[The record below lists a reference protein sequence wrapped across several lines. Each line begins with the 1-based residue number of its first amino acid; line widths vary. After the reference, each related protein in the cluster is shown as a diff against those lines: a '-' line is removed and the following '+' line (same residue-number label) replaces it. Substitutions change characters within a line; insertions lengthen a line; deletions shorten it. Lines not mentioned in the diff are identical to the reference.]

1 MVIIHEEGEAGHEMP
16 DLERP
21 VQAVS
26 KAVANLA
33 KVGREMVQT
42 TDDAVLKQDMPVAIT
57 KVENAATLLE
67 DASNL
72 SRGDPYSKTA
82 RTKLIEGSRWILQ
95 GTSGVLLCF
104 DESEVRKIIKECKKV
119 LDYLSVAEVIDSM
132 EDLVQ
137 FVKDLSP
144 CLSKVTREVEKRV
157 EDLTHQVHRETLS
170 KCVDQ
175 VKTLAPILICSMK
188 IYVQIVSQRG
198 KGAEEAA
205 ENRNYLAVRMTDEVG
220 EVIRVLQLVTY
231 DEEEW
236 SSDNIQVMKRTLANI
251 DSKMQPAMDW
261 LRDPVAVQG
270 GMGEKSLRNIID
282 MTHKVAD
289 RSLPID
295 AEHLRR
301 LAGDVTAMTDSL
313 CELRQSGRGATPQA
327 ENLARNIQARLAEIS
342 ASVGQAASRLE
353 KSGIQQPAPTMMG
366 RLEQARRWLEQ
377 PGVDDRGV
385 GSAALGLILDEA
397 RKVADGLP
405 GPLAGEILGL
415 CGKIESEQGRLTEAV
430 RRGEAGTPQAA
441 SLARSLGNNVASL
454 ANCIQSALVDR
465 VVEDFVDIL
474 TPIKLFTDCVVSP
487 GDPATREQVF
497 DARSGQLVN
506 FSDRVASTARLVA
519 TGNSS
524 GNRKLAEAL
533 LSSAE
538 QVESLTPQLVN
549 AGMIRMVYPENR
561 AADEHFENLR
571 KQFAE
576 TVLLTRTLADEATDS
591 AMFVGQSLVAMQSHT
606 GGCDEAIVTRQPTRM
621 VENTSAIARLANR
634 VLQLTKQ
641 EADNSEDPRY
651 ISSLNISAGQLQ
663 TREYACK

>member
-1 MVIIHEEGEAGHEMP
+1 MIIHEEGEAGHEMP

-33 KVGREMVQT
+33 KVGREMVHS
-42 TDDAVLKQDMPVAIT
+42 TDDTILRQDMPVAIT

-72 SRGDPYSKTA
+72 SKTDPYSKTA

-157 EDLTHQVHRETLS
+157 EDLTHQVHREILS

-188 IYVQIVSQRG
+188 IFVQIVSHRG
-198 KGAEEAA
+198 KGSEEAA
-205 ENRNYLAVRMTDEVG
+205 ENRNYLACRMTDEVG

-236 SSDNIQVMKRTLANI
+236 SSDNIQVMRKTIANI
-251 DSKMQPAMDW
+251 DSKMQPALDW
-261 LRDPVAVQG
+261 LRDPAAVQG
-270 GMGEKSLRNIID
+270 GIGEKSLRHIIE
-282 MTHKVAD
+282 MTQKVAD

-301 LAGDVTAMTDSL
+301 LAGDVAAMTDSL

-327 ENLARNIQARLAEIS
+327 ENLARNIQARLAEVA
-342 ASVGQAASRLE
+342 ASCGQAASRLE
-353 KSGIQQPAPTMMG
+353 KSGVQQPAPTIAG
-366 RLEQARRWLEQ
+366 RLEQCRRWLEQ
-377 PGVDDRGV
+377 PGLDDRGV
-385 GSAALGLILDEA
+385 GSAALQLIVDEA
-397 RKVADGLP
+397 RKVAERLP
-405 GPLAGEILGL
+405 GHSQGEILGL
-415 CGKIESEQGRLTEAV
+415 CGKIESEQGRLMEAV
-430 RRGEAGTPQAA
+430 RRGEAGSPQAVSIA
-441 SLARSLGNNVASL
+441 KSLSNNVATL
-454 ANCIQSALVDR
+454 ADCIQSALVDR

-474 TPIKLFTDCVVSP
+474 TPLKVFTDCILTP
-487 GDPATREQVF
+487 GDPATRDQVF
-497 DARSGQLVN
+497 DARSGQLVG

-519 TGNSS
+519 TGNTS
-524 GNRKLAEAL
+524 GNRKIAEAL

-549 AGMIRMVYPENR
+549 AGMIRMVYPENK

-591 AMFVGQSLVAMQSHT
+591 ARFVGQSLVAMQAHT
-606 GGCDEAIVTRQPTRM
+606 NGCDEAIVTKQPAKM

-641 EADNSEDPRY
+641 EADNSEDPKY
-651 ISSLNISAGQLQ
+651 ISALNIAAGQLQ
-663 TREYACK
+663 SRELL

>member
-1 MVIIHEEGEAGHEMP
+1 MP

-33 KVGREMVQT
+33 KVGREMVHT
-42 TDDAVLKQDMPVAIT
+42 TEDNILRQDMPVAIT

-72 SRGDPYSKTA
+72 SKADPNSQTA

-144 CLSKVTREVEKRV
+144 CLSKVTREVEKRIL
-157 EDLTHQVHRETLS
+157 DLTHQVHREILE

-188 IYVQIVSQRG
+188 IFVQIVSQRG
-198 KGAEEAA
+198 KGIDEAA
-205 ENRNYLAVRMTDEVG
+205 ENRNYLACRMTDEVG

-231 DEEEW
+231 DEDEW
-236 SSDNIQVMKRTLANI
+236 SSDNIQVMRKTIANI
-251 DSKMQPAMDW
+251 DSRMQQAMDW
-261 LRDPVAVQG
+261 LRDPMAVEG
-270 GMGEKSLRNIID
+270 GMGEKSLRNIIE
-282 MTHKVAD
+282 MTHKIAD
-289 RSLPID
+289 KSLPID

-301 LAGDVTAMTDSL
+301 LASDVTSLTNSL
-313 CELRQSGRGATPQA
+313 CELRATGRGATPQS
-327 ENLARNIQARLAEIS
+327 ENLARNIQSRLAEVV
-342 ASVGQAASRLE
+342 ASVSQAANRLE
-353 KSGIQQPAPTMMG
+353 KSGIQQPAPTIVG
-366 RLEQARRWLEQ
+366 RLEQCRRWLEQ

-385 GSAALGLILDEA
+385 GSAALQLIVEEA
-397 RKVADGLP
+397 RKVGDSLTGSKQA
-405 GPLAGEILGL
+405 EIMGL
-415 CGKIESEQGRLTEAV
+415 CSKIESEQGRLVEAI
-430 RRGEAGTPQAA
+430 RRGEANSPQAV
-441 SLARSLGNNVASL
+441 SLAKSLSSKVTAL
-454 ANCIQSALVDR
+454 TDCIQGALVDR

-474 TPIKLFTDCVVSP
+474 TPLKQFTDCILTP

-497 DARSGQLVN
+497 NTRSGQLVH
-506 FSDRVASTARLVA
+506 FSDRVSNTAKLVA
-519 TGNSS
+519 TGNTA
-524 GNRKLAEAL
+524 GNRKIAEAL
-533 LSSAE
+533 LTSAE

-549 AGMIRMVYPENR
+549 AGMIRMVYPENK

-591 AMFVGQSLVAMQSHT
+591 GKFVGQSLAAMQRHT
-606 GGCDEAIVTRQPTRM
+606 AGCDEAIATRQPAKM

-641 EADNSEDPRY
+641 EADNSEDPKY
-651 ISSLNISAGQLQ
+651 ISVLNVAAGQLQ
-663 TREYACK
+663 TSKYLQIILGN

>member
-1 MVIIHEEGEAGHEMP
+1 MIIHEEGEAGHEMP

-33 KVGREMVQT
+33 KVGREMVHS
-42 TDDAVLKQDMPVAIT
+42 TDDTILRQDMPVAIT

-72 SRGDPYSKTA
+72 SKTDPYSKTA

-157 EDLTHQVHRETLS
+157 EDLTHQVHREILS

-188 IYVQIVSQRG
+188 IFVQIVSHRG
-198 KGAEEAA
+198 KGSEEAA
-205 ENRNYLAVRMTDEVG
+205 ENRNYLACRMTDEVG

-236 SSDNIQVMKRTLANI
+236 SSDNIQVMRKTIANI
-251 DSKMQPAMDW
+251 DSKMQPALDW
-261 LRDPVAVQG
+261 LRDPAAVQG
-270 GMGEKSLRNIID
+270 GMGEKSLRHIIE
-282 MTHKVAD
+282 MTQKVAD

-301 LAGDVTAMTDSL
+301 LAGDVAAMTDSL

-327 ENLARNIQARLAEIS
+327 ENLARNIQARLAE
-342 ASVGQAASRLE
+342 VAASCGQGARRLE
-353 KSGIQQPAPTMMG
+353 ESGVQQPAPTIAG
-366 RLEQARRWLEQ
+366 RLEQCRRWLEQ
-377 PGVDDRGV
+377 PGLDDRGV
-385 GSAALGLILDEA
+385 GSAALQLIVDEA
-397 RKVADGLP
+397 RKVAERLP
-405 GPLAGEILGL
+405 GHSQGEILGL
-415 CGKIESEQGRLTEAV
+415 CGKIESEQGRLMEAV
-430 RRGEAGTPQAA
+430 RRGEAGSPQAVSIA
-441 SLARSLGNNVASL
+441 KSLSNNVATL
-454 ANCIQSALVDR
+454 ADCIQSALVDR

-474 TPIKLFTDCVVSP
+474 TPLKVFTDCILTP

-497 DARSGQLVN
+497 DARSGQLVG

-519 TGNSS
+519 TGNTS
-524 GNRKLAEAL
+524 GNRKIAEAL

-549 AGMIRMVYPENR
+549 AGMIRMVYPENK

-591 AMFVGQSLVAMQSHT
+591 ARFVGQSLVAMQAHT
-606 GGCDEAIVTRQPTRM
+606 NGCDEAIVTKQPAKM

-641 EADNSEDPRY
+641 EADNSEDPKY
-651 ISSLNISAGQLQ
+651 ISALNIAAGQLQ
-663 TREYACK
+663 SSELL

>member
-1 MVIIHEEGEAGHEMP
+1 M
-16 DLERP
+16 
-21 VQAVS
+21 
-26 KAVANLA
+26 
-33 KVGREMVQT
+33 
-42 TDDAVLKQDMPVAIT
+42 
-57 KVENAATLLE
+57 
-67 DASNL
+67 
-72 SRGDPYSKTA
+72 
-82 RTKLIEGSRWILQ
+82 
-95 GTSGVLLCF
+95 
-104 DESEVRKIIKECKKV
+104 
-119 LDYLSVAEVIDSM
+119 
-132 EDLVQ
+132 
-137 FVKDLSP
+137 
-144 CLSKVTREVEKRV
+144 
-157 EDLTHQVHRETLS
+157 
-170 KCVDQ
+170 
-175 VKTLAPILICSMK
+175 
-188 IYVQIVSQRG
+188 
-198 KGAEEAA
+198 
-205 ENRNYLAVRMTDEVG
+205 
-220 EVIRVLQLVTY
+220 
-231 DEEEW
+231 
-236 SSDNIQVMKRTLANI
+236 
-251 DSKMQPAMDW
+251 
-261 LRDPVAVQG
+261 
-270 GMGEKSLRNIID
+270 
-282 MTHKVAD
+282 
-289 RSLPID
+289 
-295 AEHLRR
+295 
-301 LAGDVTAMTDSL
+301 
-313 CELRQSGRGATPQA
+313 
-327 ENLARNIQARLAEIS
+327 
-342 ASVGQAASRLE
+342 
-353 KSGIQQPAPTMMG
+353 
-366 RLEQARRWLEQ
+366 
-377 PGVDDRGV
+377 
-385 GSAALGLILDEA
+385 
-397 RKVADGLP
+397 
-405 GPLAGEILGL
+405 
-415 CGKIESEQGRLTEAV
+415 
-430 RRGEAGTPQAA
+430 
-441 SLARSLGNNVASL
+441 ASL

-663 TREYACK
+663 TREYASK